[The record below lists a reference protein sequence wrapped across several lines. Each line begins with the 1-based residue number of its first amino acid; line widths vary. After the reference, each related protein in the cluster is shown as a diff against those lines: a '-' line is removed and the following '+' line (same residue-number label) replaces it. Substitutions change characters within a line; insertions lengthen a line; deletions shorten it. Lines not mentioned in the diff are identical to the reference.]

1 MALDLLS
8 KNVLDMLVDIYPM
21 KIYTDDNDLGKAEI
35 LPCDIMDLNISSED
49 NLPAHPV
56 DTNTLIV
63 DTIYR
68 GPVNITVRVKV
79 DINQVSTFDYL
90 VQTTQYSDK
99 YFMIKGRDGQLY
111 NRLKYSSLS
120 HIVDTESM
128 SCYFYDIAFT
138 RIETAHAETAEVLIG
153 ATAAPALK
161 PAKKHGVKSVK
172 KDPPAKQKE
181 KSSTFWKIGNFFGF
195 WG

>member
-1 MALDLLS
+1 MAVSLLS
-8 KNVLDMLVDIYPM
+8 QNVLDMIVDIYPM
-21 KIYTDDNDLGKAEI
+21 KIYTDDANLDEATI

-49 NLPAHPV
+49 NLPLHPV

-68 GPVNITVRVKV
+68 GPVQITARVKV
-79 DINQVSTFDYL
+79 DITHVSTFDYL
-90 VQTTQYSDK
+90 MEDTQYSDK

-111 NRLKYSSLS
+111 SHLKYSSIS
-120 HIVDTESM
+120 HIVDTEST

-138 RIETAHAETAEVLIG
+138 RIETVHSEVAEVVSPS
-153 ATAAPALK
+153 AAPTLK
-161 PAKKHGVKSVK
+161 PPKKYGTKPVK
-172 KDPPAKQKE
+172 KDPPVKQKE
-181 KSSTFWKIGNFFGF
+181 RASDFYKIGRFFGF